1 MASAIF
7 LNLPDPHFL
16 CQQNEAVNITLLV
29 VKIKW
34 DNVSKA
40 LNQTCLLYRSDELIL
55 DVVII
60 LSAGAVADWK

>member
-7 LNLPDPHFL
+7 RNLPDPHFL
-16 CQQNEAVNITLLV
+16 YQQNEAVNITLLV

-40 LNQTCLLYRSDELIL
+40 LNQTCLLCRSDELIL

-60 LSAGAVADWK
+60 LSAESMAGWK